1 MLNIENMAFG
11 WEAESDCLQD
21 VNLHIKHGEQWVI
34 TGENGA
40 GKSTLLR
47 LAAGLLKPSRGSVYL
62 NGVDLAQLKSVEKS
76 AQIGFLFQEVERQL
90 FHSSVRDE
98 IRFGLRLQRLSSAII
113 EAQVQH
119 ALETCGLADVA
130 NKHPLDLHSGQR
142 RMVAV
147 ACLCAMRPPLLL
159 LDEPSRDFDPYW
171 MGVFEAWLEE
181 NRHQGTTVIAISHD
195 PEFSLRHFQRTILV
209 NERTARIAI

>member
-1 MLNIENMAFG
+1 MLNIENMDFG
-11 WEAESDCLQD
+11 WEAGNNCLQD
-21 VNLHIKHGEQWVI
+21 VNLHIKRGEQWVI

-47 LAAGLLKPSRGSVYL
+47 LAAGLLKPSSGKVYVD
-62 NGVDLAQLKSVEKS
+62 GVDLAQMKSVEKA

-98 IRFGLRLQRLSSAII
+98 VRFGLRLQRLPSALI
-113 EAQVQH
+113 EERTQY
-119 ALETCGLADVA
+119 ALETCGLGAVT

-147 ACLCAMRPPLLL
+147 ASLCAMQPPLLL

-171 MGVFEAWLEE
+171 MAIFDAWLEK
-181 NRHQGTTVIAISHD
+181 NRQQGTTVIAISHD
-195 PEFSLRHFQRTILV
+195 PEFSQRHFQRTILV
-209 NERTARIAI
+209 TQGTARISI

>member
-1 MLNIENMAFG
+1 MLKIEHMDFG
-11 WEAESDCLQD
+11 WEAGNNCLQD
-21 VNLHIKHGEQWVI
+21 VNLHIKRGEQWVI

-47 LAAGLLKPSRGSVYL
+47 LAAGLLKPSSGTVYVD
-62 NGVDLAQLKSVEKS
+62 GVDLAQMKSVEKA

-90 FHSSVRDE
+90 FQSSVRDE
-98 IRFGLRLQRLSSAII
+98 IRFGLRLQRLPSAII
-113 EAQVQH
+113 EERVHH

-147 ACLCAMRPPLLL
+147 ASLCAMQPPLLL

-171 MGVFEAWLEE
+171 MGIFDAWLVE
-181 NRHQGTTVIAISHD
+181 NRLQGTTVIAISHD

-209 NERTARIAI
+209 NQGTARISI

>member
-47 LAAGLLKPSRGSVYL
+47 LAAGLLKPSSGSVYL

-76 AQIGFLFQEVERQL
+76 AQIGFYFRKLNVSCSIVQYEMKSGLDCGYSVCRRQL
-90 FHSSVRDE
+90 
-98 IRFGLRLQRLSSAII
+98 LRREFNMLSK
-113 EAQVQH
+113 H
-119 ALETCGLADVA
+119 VA
-130 NKHPLDLHSGQR
+130 
-142 RMVAV
+142 
-147 ACLCAMRPPLLL
+147 
-159 LDEPSRDFDPYW
+159 
-171 MGVFEAWLEE
+171 
-181 NRHQGTTVIAISHD
+181 
-195 PEFSLRHFQRTILV
+195 
-209 NERTARIAI
+209 

>member
-47 LAAGLLKPSRGSVYL
+47 LAAGLLKPSSGAVYL

-98 IRFGLRLQRLSSAII
+98 ICLDCGYSVCRRQLLRREFNMLSK
-113 EAQVQH
+113 H
-119 ALETCGLADVA
+119 VA
-130 NKHPLDLHSGQR
+130 
-142 RMVAV
+142 
-147 ACLCAMRPPLLL
+147 
-159 LDEPSRDFDPYW
+159 
-171 MGVFEAWLEE
+171 
-181 NRHQGTTVIAISHD
+181 
-195 PEFSLRHFQRTILV
+195 
-209 NERTARIAI
+209 

>member
-1 MLNIENMAFG
+1 MLNIENMGFS
-11 WEAESDCLQD
+11 WEAEKDCLQG
-21 VNLHIKHGEQWVI
+21 VNLHIKRGEQWVI

-62 NGVDLAQLKSVEKS
+62 DGVDLAQMKSLEKA

-90 FHSSVRDE
+90 FHSSVLDE
-98 IRFGLRLQRLSSAII
+98 IRFGLRLQRLPSALI
-113 EAQVQH
+113 EARAQN
-119 ALETCGLADVA
+119 ALETCGLIAVA

-147 ACLCAMRPPLLL
+147 ACLCAMQSPLLL

-171 MGVFEAWLEE
+171 MGVFDAWLKKRRE
-181 NRHQGTTVIAISHD
+181 QGTTVLAISHD
-195 PEFSLRHFQRTILV
+195 PEFSQRHFKRTILV
-209 NERTARIAI
+209 NEGTARIAI